1 MDNTN
6 ETTTET
12 TLEATENAPV
22 SPTEQERSVGAL
34 AHLLTLTGFIIPLG
48 GLIAPL
54 IVYLVKKDE
63 SSFVA
68 AQALEA
74 INFQITLFIA
84 TLICIA
90 LVFTLIGIPFAVL
103 GLLTLVIA
111 DVVLVIIA
119 AVKVSDGKEFRYPYC
134 IRIL

>member
-6 ETTTET
+6 ETTTQT

-22 SPTEQERSVGAL
+22 SPTEHERSLGAL

-90 LVFTLIGIPFAVL
+90 LIVTIIGIPLALL

-111 DVVLVIIA
+111 DVVLVILA
-119 AVKVSDGKEFRYPYC
+119 AVKVSDGKGFRYPCC